1 MLNTVRRDGE
11 VLVRLKPGAR
21 PEVAARDHAATVVD
35 RYELGKGPEAPEIL
49 RLKLPAGQTVEE
61 GISELQQDPRVQY
74 AVPNHVLKQL
84 DKSPNDLHER
94 LYGMAK
100 IQAPQAWETTTGSRT
115 GPVVAVIDGGID
127 YNHPDLAK
135 NMWTNPGEIPGD
147 GLDNDGNGV
156 VDDVHGFDAANKDGD
171 PMDDSGHGTHCAGT
185 VGAEGDNGQG
195 VVGVNWQAQLM
206 GVKFLSGGFGDTAD
220 AIEGIL
226 YATKMGARITS
237 NSWGGPLYNQ
247 ALYDALAAS
256 PALHLCAAGNDS
268 NDNDIV
274 PMYPASYDLPNV
286 VTVAATDE
294 DDRLASFS
302 NKGATTVELAA
313 PGVRTYSTVPNGEY
327 GSKSGTSMATPHV
340 SGVAALIAT
349 QYPAI
354 SNQELK
360 DRLIFGVDR
369 LPQLEGQLIS
379 GGRLNALRS
388 LEDDRVG
395 PGEIGE
401 LSAGP
406 GTATELP
413 LSWLATGDDGAEGT
427 AAAYEVAWSPRPI
440 TAENFAQA
448 VQLRTPPPQAA
459 GARET
464 AHIHLHP
471 SSQERELHVAVRAV
485 DNVGNRGP
493 LQSTTATLPA
503 AQVQF
508 EDDGENGAERW
519 TAEGSWSLVDF
530 PGRGKVWTDSPGGEY
545 GLNLNASLTS
555 QVFSLEGLQSAK
567 LNFECKHDL
576 EITFDKV
583 FLEASRDGQAWSEL
597 ASFNLLKGWE
607 EKSYDLT
614 PFVGGPLQLRFR
626 LKTDGD
632 VTKDGFYL
640 DNLVVTGERV

>member
-11 VLVRLKPGAR
+11 VLVRLKPGTR

-35 RYELGKGPEAPEIL
+35 RYELPGPASPDIL
-49 RLKLPAGQTVEE
+49 RMKLPAGVSVEE
-61 GISELQQDPRVQY
+61 GIAELEQDPRVQY
-74 AVPNHVLKQL
+74 AVPNHILKQL
-84 DKSPNDLHER
+84 APNDLSEQ
-94 LYGMAK
+94 LYGMAR
-100 IQAPQAWETTTGSRT
+100 IDAPKAWETTTGTRT
-115 GPVVAVIDGGID
+115 GPVVAVVDGGLD
-127 YNHPDLAK
+127 YTHPDLA
-135 NMWTNPGEIPGD
+135 NNVWTNPGEIPGD

-156 VDDVHGFDAANKDGD
+156 VDDLHGFDAANKDGD

-185 VGAEGDNGQG
+185 VGAEGNNGQG

-206 GVKFLSGGFGDTAD
+206 GVKFLSGGYGDTAD

-237 NSWGGPLYNQ
+237 NSWGGPQYNQ

-256 PALHLCAAGNDS
+256 PALHICAAGNDAG
-268 NDNDIV
+268 NNDIV
-274 PMYPASYDLPNV
+274 PMYPAGYDLPNV
-286 VTVAATDE
+286 LTVAATDE
-294 DDRLASFS
+294 NDQLASFS
-302 NKGATTVELAA
+302 NRGATTVELAA
-313 PGVRTYSTVPNGEY
+313 PGVRIYSTVPGGY
-327 GSKSGTSMATPHV
+327 GLKSGTSMATPHV

-349 QYPAI
+349 RYPEV
-354 SNQELK
+354 SNTELK
-360 DRLIFGVDR
+360 DRLVFGTDR

-379 GGRLNALRS
+379 GGRLNAARS
-388 LEDDRVG
+388 LEDDRLAPGAVG
-395 PGEIGE
+395 L

-406 GTATELP
+406 TTATELP
-413 LSWLATGDDGAEGT
+413 LSWLATGDDGHEGT
-427 AAAYEVAWSPRPI
+427 AAAYEVAYSPRPI
-440 TAENFAQA
+440 TEENFAQA
-448 VQLRTPPPQAA
+448 VQLRTSPPQAA
-459 GARET
+459 AHFEE

-471 SSQERELHVAVRAV
+471 SSQERQLHVAVRAV

-493 LQSTTATLPA
+493 LESVVATLPA

-519 TAEGSWSLVDF
+519 TPEGKWALVDF

-545 GLNLNASLTS
+545 DLNTNASLTS

-567 LNFECKHDL
+567 LEFECKHDL

-583 FLEASRDGQAWSEL
+583 FLEASRDGQSWSEL
-597 ASFNLLKGWE
+597 ANFNLLKGWE

-640 DNLVVTGERV
+640 DNLVVTGEKVQ